1 MTIRVGLIGLNYG
14 AQVHLPTYK
23 AHAKYEVVAVCART
37 KGVAEKVAKDYN
49 IPRWYADARDLVNDK
64 DIDLVSIVTPPGT
77 HAGFAAAALAAG
89 KHVVV
94 EVGFVCDAPDA
105 RLLTTLA
112 RERERVGAAA
122 YVLRFSPLLRHVGD
136 LVRQN
141 ALGQIRLMR
150 FDSFSNLLALPEQ
163 PYRWIWEAETGGGIL
178 INFTAHAIDLAR
190 QWFGPVRAVD
200 ASLTTLAAA
209 NAPEARRTPTQPLP
223 TKAVG
228 LLARVKP
235 AESTR
240 KIVALAD
247 DTGFATLYFESGVI
261 GTFSHSAATAYPRT
275 RIELHG
281 VEASVVVE
289 GFGDEAT
296 QVRMG
301 ESDFEPVYA
310 PPIYLE
316 ESLGHSGFV
325 GGFRVFLDRLGSA
338 IDDKQILPDLPTFAD
353 GWETARVLDAIKL
366 ASREKRRV
374 NVDEIESGW
383 TVK

>member
-23 AHAKYEVVAVCART
+23 AHAKYEVVALCART
-37 KGVAEKVAKDYN
+37 KGAAEKAAKEHN
-49 IPRWYADARDLVNDK
+49 ISRWYADARDLINDK
-64 DIDLVSIVTPPGT
+64 DIDLVSIVSPPGT
-77 HAGFAAAALAAG
+77 HAGFAAAALGAG

-105 RLLTTLA
+105 RLLTTVA
-112 RERERVGAAA
+112 RERERVGVAA

-136 LVRQN
+136 LVKQN
-141 ALGQIRLMR
+141 TLGQIRLMR
-150 FDSFSNLLALPEQ
+150 FDSFSNFLALPNQ
-163 PYRWIWEAETGGGIL
+163 AYRWIWEAENGGGIL
-178 INFTAHAIDLAR
+178 LNFTAHAIDLAR
-190 QWFGPVRAVD
+190 QWLGPAQAVE
-200 ASLTTLAAA
+200 ATLTTLAAA
-209 NAPEARRTPTQPLP
+209 NAPEAHRSSQPLP
-223 TKAVG
+223 EKTG

-235 AESTR
+235 AETAH
-240 KIVALAD
+240 KIKALAD
-247 DTGFATLYFESGVI
+247 DTGFATVYFESGAI

-281 VEASVVVE
+281 TEASIVVE

-301 ESDFEPVYA
+301 EADFEPVYA
-310 PPIYLE
+310 PPLYLE
-316 ESLGHSGFV
+316 ESLGHSGFM
-325 GGFRVFLDRLGSA
+325 GGFRVFLDRLGAA
-338 IDDKQILPDLPTFAD
+338 IDDKVVPPDLPTFAD

-374 NVDEIESGW
+374 HLAEIEAGW

>member
-14 AQVHLPTYK
+14 AQVHLPLYK

-37 KGVAEKVAKDYN
+37 PAAAQKVAKDHN
-49 IPRWYADARDLVNDK
+49 IARWFTDARDLINDK
-64 DIDLVSIVTPPGT
+64 EVDLVSIVTPPGT

-94 EVGFVCDAPDA
+94 EIGFVCDAPDA

-141 ALGQIRLMR
+141 ALGPIRLMR
-150 FDSFSNLLALPEQ
+150 FDSFSNFLAVPNPQ
-163 PYRWIWEAETGGGIL
+163 YRWIWEAENGGGIL
-178 INFTAHAIDLAR
+178 LNFTAHAIDLAR
-190 QWFGPVRAVD
+190 QWLGPVRAVE
-200 ASLTTLAAA
+200 ATLVTLAAA
-209 NAPEARRTPTQPLP
+209 NAPESHRAPAQPGP
-223 TKAVG
+223 PKTVG
-228 LLARVKP
+228 LLARVKS
-235 AESTR
+235 AEPVR
-240 KIVALAD
+240 KLESLAD
-247 DTGFATLYFESGVI
+247 DTGFATLYFESGAI
-261 GTFSHSAATAYPRT
+261 GTFSHSAATAYTRT

-281 VEASVVVE
+281 PEASIVVE
-289 GFGDEAT
+289 GFGDEAAT
-296 QVRMG
+296 VKL
-301 ESDFEPVYA
+301 DA
-310 PPIYLE
+310 PDLEALYPAPAYLE

-325 GGFRVFLDRLGSA
+325 GGFRVFLDRLGAA
-338 IDDKQILPDLPTFAD
+338 IDDEQILPDLPTFAD

-366 ASREKRRV
+366 AARAKRRV
-374 NVDEIESGW
+374 NLDEIESGW

>member
-37 KGVAEKVAKDYN
+37 KGAAEKVAKTHN
-49 IPRWYADARDLVNDK
+49 LPRWYVDARDLINDK
-64 DIDLVSIVTPPGT
+64 DIDLVSIVSPPGT

-105 RLLTTLA
+105 RLLTTMA

-136 LVRQN
+136 LVKQN
-141 ALGQIRLMR
+141 ALGPIRLMR
-150 FDSFSNLLALPEQ
+150 FDSFSNFLAVPNQ
-163 PYRWIWEAETGGGIL
+163 QYRWIWEAENGGGIL
-178 INFTAHAIDLAR
+178 LNFTAHAIDLAR
-190 QWFGPVRAVD
+190 QWLGPVQAVEGTL
-200 ASLTTLAAA
+200 ATLAAA

-235 AESTR
+235 VEPPKKT
-240 KIVALAD
+240 IMLAD
-247 DTGFATLYFESGVI
+247 DTGFATLYFANGAM

-281 VEASVVVE
+281 AEASVVVE
-289 GFGDEAT
+289 GFGDDAS

-301 ESDFEPVYA
+301 EAEIEPTYA
-310 PPIYLE
+310 PPLYLE

-325 GGFRVFLDRLGSA
+325 GGFRVFLDRLGTA

>member
-37 KGVAEKVAKDYN
+37 PGAAEKVAKEHN
-49 IPRWYADARDLVNDK
+49 LPRWYADARDLINDK
-64 DIDLVSIVTPPGT
+64 DIDLISIVTPPGT

-94 EVGFVCDAPDA
+94 EVGFVCEASDA
-105 RLLTTLA
+105 RLLTTIA

-122 YVLRFSPLLRHVGD
+122 YVLRFSPLLRHVSD
-136 LVRQN
+136 LIKQN
-141 ALGQIRLMR
+141 TLGQIRLMR
-150 FDSFSNLLALPEQ
+150 FDSFSNFLALPNQ
-163 PYRWIWEAETGGGIL
+163 AYRWIWEAENGGGIL
-178 INFTAHAIDLAR
+178 LNFTAHAIDLAR
-190 QWFGPVRAVD
+190 QWLGPVRAVEATL
-200 ASLTTLAAA
+200 ASLAAA
-209 NAPEARRTPTQPLP
+209 HAPEARRTQTQPLAH
-223 TKAVG
+223 KSVG

-235 AESTR
+235 VETTK
-240 KIVALAD
+240 KIDKLAD
-247 DTGFATLYFESGVI
+247 DTGFATLYFENGVI
-261 GTFSHSAATAYPRT
+261 GVFSHSAATAYSRT

-281 VEASVVVE
+281 AEASVIVE
-289 GFGDEAT
+289 GFGDDAT

-301 ESDFEPVYA
+301 ESDLEPLYA

-325 GGFRVFLDRLGSA
+325 GGFRVFLDRLGAA
-338 IDDKQILPDLPTFAD
+338 IDEKQILPDLPTFAD